1 MNKTRGTSMVPSRL
15 ADELEYRIS
24 DNTYSGNTNP
34 LGTLDITQKSLNV
47 TYPTIQGAIDDL
59 TGTFLD
65 VNTVITNT
73 DGESPSGIAQVD
85 SVKFTGFISTEDEI
99 TEIFGLPFKFEL
111 GDTSEE
117 VAQKFVVQ
125 VNEYVT
131 KNEFFTFAQ
140 VSSAD
145 PTVVDIRYIDFRYH
159 PPYSKTVNG
168 ITVETTLSS
177 PHKAGYGTWAK
188 LGTSTV
194 VLDSPADPL
203 TLYYFKRIA

>member
-1 MNKTRGTSMVPSRL
+1 MVPSRL
-15 ADELEYRIS
+15 ADELEYRTS
-24 DNTYSGNTNP
+24 ENTYSGNTNP

-73 DGESPSGIAQVD
+73 DGENPAGVAQVD
-85 SVKFTGFISTEDEI
+85 SVKFTGFVTAGAEDEPTVI
-99 TEIFGLPFKFEL
+99 VPIFGLPFKFEVN
-111 GDTSEE
+111 DTAEE

-140 VSSAD
+140 VSSSD
-145 PTVVDIRYIDFRYH
+145 SSTVELRYIDFRYH
-159 PPYSKTVNG
+159 PPYSATING
-168 ITVETTLSS
+168 LTIETTVSS
-177 PHKAGYGTWAK
+177 PHKPGYGTWAK

-194 VLDSPADPL
+194 TLDSPADPL